1 MVVVEMVERSTGRRP
16 QGVPG
21 GGRGRQPL
29 GWAKFP
35 HGYPHMVTMIYLLF
49 LGIHDSKY

>member
-35 HGYPHMVTMIYLLF
+35 HGYPHGDYLF
-49 LGIHDSKY
+49 IISGHS

>member
-21 GGRGRQPL
+21 GGRGRQHL

-35 HGYPHMVTMIYLLF
+35 HGYPHGDDNLF
-49 LGIHDSKY
+49 IISGHS

>member
-35 HGYPHMVTMIYLLF
+35 HGYPHDGDDDLF
-49 LGIHDSKY
+49 IISGHS